1 MKTPETQGPK
11 SEPVTTIFARIVKTY
26 RIQDFE
32 GWLKGINEV
41 VRQFD
46 GYLGMD
52 VIRPGDYDRPEYVTI
67 LRFENY
73 DDIKQ
78 WQESPDR
85 SEWIEKSNDLTV
97 GDPYLQE
104 AHGLESWFPLPDR
117 QTAVLP
123 PVKYKMAVLTVAAIY
138 PLILLVGTAVTLL
151 PQGLP
156 SLIAT
161 LITVIVV
168 GTSMTYFVM
177 LWITRLFRFWLFPS
191 SGS

>member
-1 MKTPETQGPK
+1 MKTPETQGAKP
-11 SEPVTTIFARIVKTY
+11 EPVTAIFARIVKSD

-32 GWLKGINEV
+32 AWLKGINEV

-46 GYLGMD
+46 GYLGTD
-52 VIRPGDYDRPEYVTI
+52 VIRPGGHARPEYVTI

-85 SEWIEKSNDLTV
+85 AEWIEKSNDMTV
-97 GDPYLQE
+97 GDPHLQE
-104 AHGLESWFPLPDR
+104 AHGLESWFTLPGR

-123 PVKYKMAVLTVAAIY
+123 PAKYKMAVLTVATIY
-138 PLILLVGTAVTLL
+138 PLILLVGTALAL
-151 PQGLP
+151 PPQGLP
-156 SLIAT
+156 PLIAT

-177 LWITRLFRFWLFPS
+177 PWITRLFQFWLFPS

>member
-1 MKTPETQGPK
+1 MKTPETQGAKP
-11 SEPVTTIFARIVKTY
+11 EPVTTIFARIVKSD

-32 GWLKGINEV
+32 AWLKGINEV

-52 VIRPGDYDRPEYVTI
+52 VIRPSNHDRPEYVTI

-85 SEWIEKSNDLTV
+85 AEWVEKSNDMTI
-97 GDPYLQE
+97 GDPHLQE
-104 AHGLESWFPLPDR
+104 AHGLESWFTLPDR

-123 PVKYKMAVLTVAAIY
+123 PAKYKMAILTVAAIY

-151 PQGLP
+151 LEGLP
-156 SLIAT
+156 PLIAT
-161 LITVIVV
+161 LVTVIVV

-177 LWITRLFRFWLFPS
+177 PRITRLFRFWLFPS

>member
-1 MKTPETQGPK
+1 MKTPE
-11 SEPVTTIFARIVKTY
+11 PVTTVFSRIVKTG

-32 GWLKGINEV
+32 AWLRGINEV

-52 VIRPGDYDRPEYVTI
+52 VIRPGEHDHPEYVII
-67 LRFENY
+67 LRFEDY
-73 DDIKQ
+73 DDLKG
-78 WQESPDR
+78 WQESR
-85 SEWIEKSNDLTV
+85 HRIEWVEKSNDMTI

-104 AHGLESWFPLPDR
+104 AHGLESWFTLPGR

-123 PVKYKMAVLTVAAIY
+123 PAKYKMAVLTVVAIY

-151 PQGLP
+151 QQGLP
-156 SLIAT
+156 ALIAT

-177 LWITRLFRFWLFPS
+177 PWITRLFRFWLYPS
-191 SGS
+191 SSS

>member
-1 MKTPETQGPK
+1 MKTP
-11 SEPVTTIFARIVKTY
+11 EPVTTIFTRIVKSN

-32 GWLKGINEV
+32 AWLRGINEV

-52 VIRPGDYDRPEYVTI
+52 VIRPGDHEYVII
-67 LRFENY
+67 LRFEDY
-73 DDIKQ
+73 DDLKG
-78 WQESPDR
+78 WQASRYR
-85 SEWIEKSNDLTV
+85 SEWVEKSNDMTI
-97 GDPYLQE
+97 GDPHLQE
-104 AHGLESWFPLPDR
+104 AHGLESWFTLPGR

-123 PVKYKMAVLTVAAIY
+123 PAKYKMAVLTVVAIY

-151 PQGLP
+151 PEELP
-156 SLIAT
+156 QLLAT

-168 GTSMTYFVM
+168 GTCMTYIVM
-177 LWITRLFRFWLFPS
+177 PWIPRLFRFWLFPS

>member
-1 MKTPETQGPK
+1 MKTP
-11 SEPVTTIFARIVKTY
+11 EPVTTIFTRIVKTD

-32 GWLKGINEV
+32 AWLRGINEV
-41 VRQFD
+41 VRHFD

-52 VIRPGDYDRPEYVTI
+52 VIRPGDHDHPEYVII
-67 LRFENY
+67 LRFANY
-73 DDIKQ
+73 DDLKA
-78 WQESPDR
+78 WQKSR
-85 SEWIEKSNDLTV
+85 HRLEWVEKSNDMTI

-104 AHGLESWFPLPDR
+104 AHGLESWFTLPGR
-117 QTAVLP
+117 HTAGLP
-123 PVKYKMAVLTVAAIY
+123 PAKYKLAVLTVVAIY

-151 PQGLP
+151 PEELP
-156 SLIAT
+156 QLIAT

-177 LWITRLFRFWLFPS
+177 PRITRLFRFWLFPS

>member
-1 MKTPETQGPK
+1 MKTP
-11 SEPVTTIFARIVKTY
+11 EPVTTIFTRIVKTD

-32 GWLKGINEV
+32 AWLRGINEV

-52 VIRPGDYDRPEYVTI
+52 VIRPGDHDHPEYVII
-67 LRFENY
+67 LRFEDY
-73 DDIKQ
+73 DDLKE
-78 WQESPDR
+78 WQESR
-85 SEWIEKSNDLTV
+85 HRFEWVEKSNDMTI

-104 AHGLESWFPLPDR
+104 AHGLESWFTLPGR

-123 PVKYKMAVLTVAAIY
+123 PAKYKMAVLTVVAIY
-138 PLILLVGTAVTLL
+138 PLILLAGTALTLL
-151 PQGLP
+151 PQELP
-156 SLIAT
+156 PLIAT

-168 GTSMTYFVM
+168 GISMTYLVM
-177 LWITRLFRFWLFPS
+177 PRITRLFRFWLFPS

>member
-1 MKTPETQGPK
+1 MKTPETQGAKP
-11 SEPVTTIFARIVKTY
+11 EPVTTIFTRIVKTD

-52 VIRPGDYDRPEYVTI
+52 VIRPGDHDRPEYVTI

-85 SEWIEKSNDLTV
+85 IEWVEKSNDMTV
-97 GDPYLQE
+97 GDPHLQE
-104 AHGLESWFPLPDR
+104 AHGLESWFTLPDR

-123 PVKYKMAVLTVAAIY
+123 PAKYKMAILTVACQTFLLNEY
-138 PLILLVGTAVTLL
+138 LSKFVVNGQVLI
-151 PQGLP
+151 
-156 SLIAT
+156 
-161 LITVIVV
+161 
-168 GTSMTYFVM
+168 
-177 LWITRLFRFWLFPS
+177 
-191 SGS
+191 